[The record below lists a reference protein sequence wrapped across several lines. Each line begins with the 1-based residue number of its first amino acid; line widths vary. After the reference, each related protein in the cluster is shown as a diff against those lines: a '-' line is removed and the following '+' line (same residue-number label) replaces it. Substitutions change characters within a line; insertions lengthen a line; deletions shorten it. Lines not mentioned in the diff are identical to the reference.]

1 MRRRRVRASIES
13 DVARGRPDPEHKAHT
28 HASPHP
34 WLPPFMK
41 FCFLSETVRSR
52 ATLLSAGTHT
62 SLGSESTGSLVF
74 SDLIAERGEV
84 QYDGINRLFSLSGS
98 EYKTDRH

>member
-1 MRRRRVRASIES
+1 MIGRCGAAASACRVSPTSLAVDRTQ
-13 DVARGRPDPEHKAHT
+13 HKAHT

-34 WLPPFMK
+34 WLPREHEVC
-41 FCFLSETVRSR
+41 FCQKPSGVEP
-52 ATLLSAGTHT
+52 TLLSAGTHT

-84 QYDGINRLFSLSGS
+84 QYTIR
-98 EYKTDRH
+98 YTTVHIPTVP